1 MTLIVWRSPVLA
13 ADTASFRDEFIC
25 RRDTKKIIRTK
36 TGHLVGAAG
45 LTSWCDRFLAWA
57 IDGFPEHTT
66 PPPTDKDHEEDF
78 IGLVVRP
85 DGRVLEYGP
94 DMLTTEVTGE
104 PFVVLGTA
112 QEFASALGTLGWS
125 AVEIVKHVIKHHA
138 FVAGDVYS
146 LTLDGRAQLIDGE
159 TAEPKVVTQED
170 ADIDVDVDAP
180 AFEGYSPATRRMQDT
195 AEDRQ
200 FLDDRGL
207 G

>member
-13 ADTASFRDEFIC
+13 ADTASFRDSFIC
-25 RRDTKKIIRTK
+25 QTNARKIIRTS
-36 TGHLVGAAG
+36 TGHLVGCCGMQAYG
-45 LTSWCDRFLAWA
+45 DRFKSWALA
-57 IDGFPEHTT
+57 GFPEHDK
-66 PPPTDKDHEEDF
+66 PPPLEGKDDEF
-78 IGLVVRP
+78 GAIVVRP
-85 DGRVLEYGP
+85 DGAVLEYGG
-94 DMLTTEVTGE
+94 DMLTTDVTQE
-104 PFVVLGTA
+104 PFVVMGA
-112 QEFASALGTLGWS
+112 SPKFAAALGTLGWS
-125 AVEIVKHVIKHHA
+125 AVDIVRHCIKHL
-138 FVAGDVYS
+138 VWCAGDVYS

-180 AFEGYSPATRRMQDT
+180 AFEGYSPAARRMQDA